1 VALRIEDYALIG
13 DTHTAALVGRDGS
26 IDWLCLPRFDSGACF
41 AALLGTPEHGRWLL
55 APAEP
60 DAPQAQDEPVTSQ
73 TWRYQPGT
81 LVLEHDFE
89 TAGGAVRIIDFMP
102 PRETT
107 PDIVRLVVGLRGEVR
122 MRMELIIRFDY
133 GFSIPWVRRDDHM
146 LRAIAGPDALVLRTP
161 VETVGKA
168 MTTVADFTVREGERV
183 PFVLTWFPSHE
194 HTPRAVDPEQA
205 LQDTL
210 GYWAG
215 WGGAVSGIEGPWRDA
230 VHRSLITLKALTYA
244 PTGGIVAA
252 ATTSLPE
259 DLGGVRNWDYRY
271 CWVRDAT
278 LTLDALMQCGCSEE
292 AVAWR
297 QWLLRAAA
305 GAPEQLQIMYGP
317 AGERR
322 LPEFEL
328 DHLPGYQGSRPVR
341 IGNAAAGQFQLDV
354 YGELMDAM
362 DRARH
367 HGINESKWSW
377 ALQQTVMDYVE
388 EHWSDPDDGIWEVRG
403 PRRHFVHSRVMA
415 WVAADRAVKGVEQYG
430 LKGPLDRWRKLRRAI
445 HLDVTENG
453 FNQTKGAF
461 TQFYGSDA
469 LDASVLLIPLVGF
482 LPASDPRVKSTV
494 EAIERELVVD
504 GFVRRYQNEVGVDGL
519 PGDEGAFLACSFWLA
534 EDLALIGRVDDAC
547 ALFERL
553 LGVANDLGLLSEEY
567 DPMAK
572 RLVGNYPQAFS
583 QVGLIN
589 TARHLARILSREHA
603 SGTSA

>member
-13 DTHTAALVGRDGS
+13 DTQTAALVGRDGS

-41 AALLGTPEHGRWLL
+41 AALLGAPEHGRWLL
-55 APAEP
+55 APTA
-60 DAPQAQDEPVTSQ
+60 PVTSRS
-73 TWRYQPGT
+73 WRYRPDS
-81 LVLEHDFE
+81 LVLEQEFE
-89 TAGGAVRIIDFMP
+89 TDEGAVRITDFMP
-102 PRETT
+102 PRETK
-107 PDIVRLVVGLRGEVR
+107 PDVVRLVEGLGGDVR
-122 MRMELIIRFDY
+122 MTMELVIRFDY
-133 GFSIPWVRRDDHM
+133 GLTIPWVRRDDHM
-146 LRAIAGPDALVLRTP
+146 LRAIAGPNALVLRTP
-161 VETVGKA
+161 VQTVGKR
-168 MTTVADFTVREGERV
+168 MTTVADFSVGKGQRV

-194 HTPRAVDPEQA
+194 APPRPVDPEQA
-205 LQDTL
+205 LVDTL
-210 GYWAG
+210 GYWAAWSAG
-215 WGGAVSGIEGPWRDA
+215 VTGIRGPWRD
-230 VHRSLITLKALTYA
+230 VVQRSLITLKALTYA

-278 LTLDALMQCGCSEE
+278 LTLDALMQCGRRDE
-292 AVAWR
+292 AASWR
-297 QWLLRAAA
+297 NWLLRAAA

-328 DHLPGYQGSRPVR
+328 DYLPGYEGSRPVR

-367 HGINESKWSW
+367 HGINETKWSW
-377 ALQQTVMDYVE
+377 DLQKAVMAFVE
-388 EHWSDPDDGIWEVRG
+388 KHWSDPDDGIWEVRG

-430 LKGPLDRWRKLRRAI
+430 LKGPVERWRKLRRAI
-445 HLDVTENG
+445 HVDVTEHA
-453 FNQTKGAF
+453 FNHAKGAF
-461 TQFYGSDA
+461 TQYYGSDA
-469 LDASVLLIPLVGF
+469 LDASVLMIPLVGF

-504 GFVRRYQNEVGVDGL
+504 GFVRRYQNEAGVDGL
-519 PGDEGAFLACSFWLA
+519 PGGEGAFLACSFWLA
-534 EDLALIGRVDDAC
+534 ENLAMLGRLDEAR

-553 LGVANDLGLLSEEY
+553 LGVSNDLSLLAEEY
-567 DPMAK
+567 DPAAK

-583 QVGLIN
+583 HVGLIN
-589 TARHLARILSREHA
+589 TARNLTRILSRRPA
-603 SGTSA
+603 GPG

>member
-26 IDWLCLPRFDSGACF
+26 VDWLCLPRFDSGACF

-55 APAEP
+55 APNPTA
-60 DAPQAQDEPVTSQ
+60 AVTSQ
-73 TWRYQPGT
+73 SWRYQPGT
-81 LVLEHDFE
+81 LVLENDLE
-89 TAGGAVRIIDFMP
+89 TAEGAVRIIDFMP
-102 PRETT
+102 PRETM
-107 PDIVRLVVGLRGEVR
+107 PDVVRLVVGLRGQVR
-122 MRMELIIRFDY
+122 MQMELVMRMDY
-133 GFSIPWVRRDDHM
+133 GEAIPWVRREDHM
-146 LRAIAGPDALVLRTP
+146 LRAIAGPDALILRTP

-168 MTTVADFTVREGERV
+168 MTTVADFTVNEGDRV
-183 PFVLTWFPSHE
+183 PFVLTWFASHE
-194 HTPRAVDPEQA
+194 HTPRAVDPERA
-205 LQDTL
+205 LRETVE
-210 GYWAG
+210 YWTG
-215 WGGAVSGIEGPWRDA
+215 WGGSVSGIQGPWRDA
-230 VHRSLITLKALTYA
+230 VRRSLITLKALTYA

-259 DLGGVRNWDYRY
+259 RLGGVRNWDYRY

-278 LTLDALMQCGCSEE
+278 LTLDALMQCGCREE
-292 AVAWR
+292 AVSWR

-305 GAPEQLQIMYGP
+305 GAPDQLQIMYGP

-328 DHLPGYQGSRPVR
+328 DHLPGYEGSRPVR
-341 IGNAAAGQFQLDV
+341 VGNAAARQFQLDV

-377 ALQQTVMDYVE
+377 ALQQTVMNFVE
-388 EHWSDPDDGIWEVRG
+388 EHWSDPDEGIWEVRG
-403 PRRHFVHSRVMA
+403 PRRPFVHSRVMA
-415 WVAADRAVKGVEQYG
+415 WVAADRAVKGVEQYD
-430 LKGPLDRWRKLRRAI
+430 LKGPVDRWRKLRRAI

-453 FNQTKGAF
+453 FDAAKGAF
-461 TQFYGSDA
+461 TQYYGTDT

-482 LPASDPRVKSTV
+482 LPPSDPRVKSTV

-504 GFVRRYQNEVGVDGL
+504 GFVRRYQNEAGVDGL
-519 PGDEGAFLACSFWLA
+519 PGGEGAFLACSFWLA
-534 EDLALIGRVDDAC
+534 ENLALIGRFDDAR

-553 LGVANDLGLLSEEY
+553 LGVANDLGLLAEEY
-567 DPMAK
+567 DPIAK

-583 QVGLIN
+583 HVGLVN
-589 TARHLARILSREHA
+589 TARNLTSILARHPAPEPA
-603 SGTSA
+603 